1 MKMYKKIILAVL
13 SVFLLLGS
21 LGAIK
26 GLQIGRMVSHSE
38 AFVAPLQVVA
48 VSSVERSQWE
58 NALSAVGS
66 LEAVQGV
73 MVTVERPGKVTRIA
87 FKSGGWAQ
95 SGQLLLQQDV
105 SEEKAQLRAAESRS
119 RLARKNLDRARLLI
133 REQVITESTL
143 DDREAAYEQA
153 VAEAENIRAIIAKKT
168 IHAPFSGR
176 LGIRQVDV
184 GEVLES
190 GQQVVSLQAMDPIF
204 INFQLPQQKLAELE
218 TGLLVRARTSG
229 KDDVVVEGR
238 ITALNPDVNPDTR
251 NVQVQAT
258 LPNVDERLRPGMFA
272 SVQVLLPEKQP
283 VLTIPATAVLYAPY
297 GDSVFMVESKATE
310 TGQAQQVLRQQF
322 VQLGEKRGDFV
333 AVTNGLQAD
342 QQVVSTG
349 VFKLRNGMPVSVD
362 NALSPEFELSPK
374 PDNA

>member
-1 MKMYKKIILAVL
+1 MKMSIRITIAVIAVVIIL
-13 SVFLLLGS
+13 GG

-26 GLQIGRMVSHSE
+26 GLQIGRMISQSE
-38 AFVAPLQVVA
+38 AFVAPLQVVTA
-48 VSSVERSQWE
+48 AAVERSQWE
-58 NALSAVGS
+58 NTVAAVGS

-73 MVTVERPGKVTRIA
+73 TVTAELPGKVTRIA
-87 FKSGGWAQ
+87 FQ
-95 SGQLLLQQDV
+95 SGAWVASGRLLLQQDV
-105 SEEKAQLRAAESRS
+105 SEEKAQLRAAESRT
-119 RLARKNLDRARLLI
+119 RLARKNLERARLLI
-133 REQVITESTL
+133 KDQVITESTL

-153 VAEAENIRAIIAKKT
+153 VAEAENIRAVIAKKT

-204 INFQLPQQKLAELE
+204 INFQLPQQKLTELE
-218 TGLLVRARTSG
+218 SGLPIRARLSG
-229 KDDVVVEGR
+229 KDDIVVEGR

-258 LPNVDERLRPGMFA
+258 LPNADERLRPGMFA
-272 SVQVLLPEKQP
+272 SVQVLLPDKQP
-283 VLTIPATAVLYAPY
+283 VLTVPATAILYAPY
-297 GDSVFMVESKATE
+297 SDSVFVVESKPTD
-310 TGQAQQVLRQQF
+310 TGQTQQVLRQQF

-333 AVTNGLQAD
+333 AVTNGLQAG
-342 QQVVSTG
+342 QRVVSTG

-362 NALSPEFELSPK
+362 NALSPAFELNPE